1 MTRRNPWS
9 VVAVALLPVLA
20 LALLLAA
27 LWNPQERLSTV
38 RAAIVNL
45 DEPVQVD
52 GRTVP
57 LGRQLVAGLVSGE
70 APPTDPTAKAVPASD
85 EGYDWKITDAD
96 DAAAGLEDG
105 TYAAV
110 VTIPENFSA
119 AATSIGGDDPSAAQQ
134 ATIDVAT
141 PPGGRVVDEALAG
154 IVATTATDVMS
165 SSITE
170 TYVDNVLVGFT
181 TLHDQLGQASDGA
194 TQLAAGAGSAASGAD
209 QLAAGAGQLADG
221 AAASAAGA
229 DELADGAGQLADG
242 AAASAAGADEL
253 ADGAGQLASGAAAS
267 AAGAGQLAD
276 GAGQLADGLGRS
288 ADAARGLAGGASEVA
303 VGAQGVADGVAGL
316 DQGLQQL
323 DQALPQVPALPETGA
338 LLEQL
343 APALEG
349 ALTTLGEACAGGDEV
364 ACTVA
369 ERLAGQVDV
378 DGLEAGLGRL
388 DEALDQVGQ
397 LRAAVSDLADG
408 AAAIAPAAEQVA
420 TGTEGLATGA
430 GELAAGLDQLEAAAG
445 QVAGGASD
453 LSSGVGQLASGAS
466 GLQGGASALSSGVG
480 QLATGVG
487 GLQGGASALSSG
499 VGQLATGAGGL
510 ETGAA
515 DLSSGVGQLQG
526 GADDLASGLSQAVD
540 QVPSYDDDE
549 RASLASVVADPVR
562 SPALTTLG
570 SGSTGPLFAVV
581 ALWLGA
587 LALTLVYRPVAPGAL
602 GSTRSSLS
610 LAVRSVLAPAAV
622 GSATGAV
629 VGGILAG
636 VQDLSPAGWVG
647 TILVGALVSVC
658 FVAVNQGLVGLLGDV
673 GRATSILVAVLAI
686 ATGVVATV
694 PAVLV
699 AITDVLPVGAAQ
711 DALAGLVIP
720 EVTGT
725 GPAVAALVG
734 WTLLGVALVVA
745 ATARRRRVRAA
756 QLVAA

>member
-27 LWNPQERLSTV
+27 LWNPQERLDTV

-45 DEPVQVD
+45 DEPVEVGGQ
-52 GRTVP
+52 TVP
-57 LGRQLVAGLVSGE
+57 LGRQLVAGLVSGQ
-70 APPTDPTAKAVPASD
+70 APSTDPTARAVPASD
-85 EGYDWKITDAD
+85 EGYDWQITDAD

-110 VTIPENFSA
+110 ITIPENFSA
-119 AATSIGGDDPSAAQQ
+119 AATSVGGDDPSAAQQ

-194 TQLAAGAGSAASGAD
+194 TQLADGAGSAASGAD
-209 QLAAGAGQLADG
+209 Q
-221 AAASAAGA
+221 
-229 DELADGAGQLADG
+229 LADGAGQLADG
-242 AAASAAGADEL
+242 AAASAAGAGEL
-253 ADGAGQLASGAAAS
+253 ADGAGQLASGAAA
-267 AAGAGQLAD
+267 AATGAGRLAD
-276 GAGQLADGLGRS
+276 GAGQLAAGIGQS
-288 ADAARGLAGGASEVA
+288 ADAARGLAEGAGEVA
-303 VGAQGVADGVAGL
+303 VGARGVADGVAGL
-316 DQGLQQL
+316 NQGLQQL

-343 APALEG
+343 APALQR
-349 ALTTLGEACAGGDEV
+349 ALTTLGEACADGDEV
-364 ACTVA
+364 ACAVA
-369 ERLAGQVDV
+369 EQLAGQVDV
-378 DGLEAGLGRL
+378 GGLEAGLGQL
-388 DEALDQVGQ
+388 DRALDQAGQ
-397 LRAAVSDLADG
+397 LRSAVGDLAG
-408 AAAIAPAAEQVA
+408 AAAEIAPAAEQVA
-420 TGTEGLATGA
+420 AGTEGLATGS
-430 GELAAGLDQLEAAAG
+430 GELAAGLDQLETAAG
-445 QVAGGASD
+445 QVAGGAGD
-453 LSSGVGQLASGAS
+453 LRSGVGQLASGA
-466 GLQGGASALSSGVG
+466 
-480 QLATGVG
+480 G

-499 VGQLATGAGGL
+499 VGQLASGADGLQGGASAL
-510 ETGAA
+510 SSGVGQLASGADGLQTGAA
-515 DLSSGVGQLQG
+515 DLSSGVGQLRG
-526 GADDLASGLSQAVD
+526 GADELAGGLSQAVD
-540 QVPSYDDDE
+540 QVPSYDDGE

-562 SPALTTLG
+562 SPAPTSLG

-587 LALTLVYRPVAPGAL
+587 LALTLVYPPVAPGAL
-602 GSTRSSLS
+602 GSTRSSLR

-622 GSATGAV
+622 GAATGAV

-636 VQDLSPAGWVG
+636 VQGLSAGGWVG

-673 GRATSILVAVLAI
+673 GRAASILVAVLAI

-694 PAVLV
+694 PAILV
-699 AITDVLPVGAAQ
+699 TITDVLPVGAAQ

-720 EVTGT
+720 EVGGT
-725 GPAVAALVG
+725 GGAVAALVG
-734 WTLLGVALVVA
+734 WTLLGVALTVA

-756 QLVAA
+756 ELVAA